1 MSRTIEVRCGRVVL
15 VAEVDD
21 VRVRPV
27 VVRVDGRAFEARLPG
42 ESIRPGL
49 PSAGS
54 GAATPALRGIRAP
67 QGRSVPPHHH
77 DIRAPLPGV
86 ITAIDVMAGDAVA
99 VGQRVCV
106 VEAMK
111 MQNPV
116 SAPREGR
123 VAAVRVGVGDHVV
136 PEQVLVEYEK

>member
-1 MSRTIEVRCGRVVL
+1 
-15 VAEVDD
+15 
-21 VRVRPV
+21 
-27 VVRVDGRAFEARLPG
+27 
-42 ESIRPGL
+42 
-49 PSAGS
+49 
-54 GAATPALRGIRAP
+54 
-67 QGRSVPPHHH
+67 
-77 DIRAPLPGV
+77 
-86 ITAIDVMAGDAVA
+86 MAGDAVA